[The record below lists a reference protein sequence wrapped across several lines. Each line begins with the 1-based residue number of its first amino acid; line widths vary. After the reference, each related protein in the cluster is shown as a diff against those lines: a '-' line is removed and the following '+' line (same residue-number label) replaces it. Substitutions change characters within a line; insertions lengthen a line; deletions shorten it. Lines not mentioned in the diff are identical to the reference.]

1 MAGTGDIGGQSA
13 VTTGPSTNSAAP
25 RGSMTP
31 VADQHDDGDH
41 HLRERLTEA
50 AIEAELETGE
60 REPTYERARAHVA
73 VRVGR
78 MTAGTLVLVAG
89 LVMLVLPG
97 PGWLAI
103 AAGLAVLARDVAWA
117 DRALRYVRRK
127 VPGVPE
133 DGRVPRSAIVTMVV
147 VGAAFTAASLWVGLR

>member
-1 MAGTGDIGGQSA
+1 MS
-13 VTTGPSTNSAAP
+13 
-25 RGSMTP
+25 P

-78 MTAGTLVLVAG
+78 MTVGTLVLVAG